1 MISRSGPAAALTEVR
16 RQEMIESLARRVQ
29 SMGLSAAV
37 IFLLEAHKP
46 LSFLG
51 SQGILILQPL
61 LSVAFDPARSS
72 EYSQLLEESGSVERL
87 IQRLE
92 KGKDTSEQP
101 TA

>member
-1 MISRSGPAAALTEVR
+1 MSEPGAAGGLSEAR
-16 RQEMIESLARRVQ
+16 RDELIESLARRVE

-61 LSVAFDPARSS
+61 LSIAFDAERSS
-72 EYSQLLEESGSVERL
+72 EYSQLLEERGSVERL

-92 KGKDTSEQP
+92 KGRDTSEQP